1 MYLLEVFR
9 NLSFEIVVFGW
20 EETLCLNNF
29 FFEKSVNLL
38 KAIAKDTKNIRKSCY
53 KVFNVDFDLV
63 FVKWLDI

>member
-1 MYLLEVFR
+1 MYLFEVFR
-9 NLSFEIVVFGW
+9 NLSFQIVVFGW

-53 KVFNVDFDLV
+53 KVFNADFDLV
-63 FVKWLDI
+63 FVKWLNI